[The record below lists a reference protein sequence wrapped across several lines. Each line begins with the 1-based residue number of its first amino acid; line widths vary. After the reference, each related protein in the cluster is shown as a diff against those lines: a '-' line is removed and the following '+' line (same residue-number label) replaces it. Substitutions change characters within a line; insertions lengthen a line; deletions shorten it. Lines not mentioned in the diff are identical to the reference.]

1 MRDISEISDRSW
13 KARTKETSPHDWIQS
28 FARFGNQRRVPLGLN
43 SVIST
48 EIHYPFSFLSN
59 CNGKGYFTGLCPIY
73 LHQCIVAHTVI
84 LLAFSASRKCVLRC
98 FTLTESGGDVVK
110 LWFLNVTKLTCML
123 ILVSVCVGC
132 NSTTSEDQR
141 RRDDKTRE
149 EAAKAT
155 ERIKPELK
163 EAGKELGQ
171 AAREAAED
179 ARAAAQGVK
188 EGWSRDHTHPLD
200 LNTATESDLQSL
212 PGITKTDAERII
224 RNRPYRSKSELFTKR
239 ILSETEYDQI
249 RDYVTAD

>member
-1 MRDISEISDRSW
+1 M
-13 KARTKETSPHDWIQS
+13 
-28 FARFGNQRRVPLGLN
+28 
-43 SVIST
+43 
-48 EIHYPFSFLSN
+48 
-59 CNGKGYFTGLCPIY
+59 
-73 LHQCIVAHTVI
+73 
-84 LLAFSASRKCVLRC
+84 
-98 FTLTESGGDVVK
+98 K

-212 PGITKTDAERII
+212 PNAGH
-224 RNRPYRSKSELFTKR
+224 RS
-239 ILSETEYDQI
+239 
-249 RDYVTAD
+249 